1 MSEVEKNGA
10 LIVSW
15 DFSGDYDKN
24 ILLVGNQGNGVI
36 EIVNYFQGKEAHE
49 IHKKLTEPKKK
60 EE

>member
-1 MSEVEKNGA
+1 METTGA

-24 ILLVGNQGNGVI
+24 ILVVGNQANGI
-36 EIVNYFQGKEAHE
+36 IDIINYFQGDEAHK
-49 IHKKLTEPKKK
+49 IHKMLTELNKK